1 MDINAQGSS
10 SLPTSS
16 FLEVAEDGSQLA
28 WDLEEICPSPPTSE
42 MLHSTGDSII
52 TPSNGNITVA
62 TEDKSDTNAK
72 NYSET
77 EEIPKVLL
85 DHELSKENL

>member
-28 WDLEEICPSPPTSE
+28 GDTEVVRPIPPTSK
-42 MLHSTGDSII
+42 MLQSTNDTLI
-52 TPSNGNITVA
+52 TPSNGDTTV
-62 TEDKSDTNAK
+62 EIEMKSDTN
-72 NYSET
+72 
-77 EEIPKVLL
+77 I
-85 DHELSKENL
+85 

>member
-1 MDINAQGSS
+1 MLLCLYQFMDINTQEMA

-16 FLEVAEDGSQLA
+16 FLEVAMDGSQLA
-28 WDLEEICPSPPTSE
+28 WDFEEICPSPPTSE

-72 NYSET
+72 
-77 EEIPKVLL
+77 KLL
-85 DHELSKENL
+85 RN

>member
-1 MDINAQGSS
+1 M
-10 SLPTSS
+10 
-16 FLEVAEDGSQLA
+16 
-28 WDLEEICPSPPTSE
+28 DLEEVCPSPPTYE

-52 TPSNGNITVA
+52 TPSNGDITVA

-77 EEIPKVLL
+77 EEIPKVSL
-85 DHELSKENL
+85 DHELSKENLEETIQLKRVVPKFIRQCVGTNG